1 MKKILALM
9 LAVMTVVS
17 LTACGSTGSGDKGGD
32 KPGDTMS
39 LTEMADKLYEGISED
54 QLPMML
60 TTTELTAD
68 MYEGVLFIPAIE
80 GAEAVSSESMVGSIA
95 HSVALLRLPEG
106 SDVEAVRADIE
117 KNMNPAKWICVQAEK
132 TGVIAHGNT
141 ILMVMTDA
149 AKYDTIV
156 KNFDALWA

>member
-1 MKKILALM
+1 MKKILALL
-9 LAVMTVVS
+9 LAVMTVAG
-17 LTACGSTGSGDKGGD
+17 LAACGSKDSGETGN

-68 MYEGVLFIPAIE
+68 MYEGALFIPAIE
-80 GAEAVSSESMVGSIA
+80 GAEAVVSESMVGSVA
-95 HSVALLRLPEG
+95 HSVALLRLPAG